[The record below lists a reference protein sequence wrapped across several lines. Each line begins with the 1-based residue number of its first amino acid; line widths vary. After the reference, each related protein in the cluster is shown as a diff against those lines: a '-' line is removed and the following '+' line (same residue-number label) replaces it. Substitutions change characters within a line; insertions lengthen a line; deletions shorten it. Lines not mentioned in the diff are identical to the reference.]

1 MNKVLVAL
9 CFLTITTQVSWCAD
23 HLGEYGHDEE
33 YSEAMNTYLAGHRS
47 AGNSSLFQHP
57 RIVVT
62 DVHLM
67 RKSLWDKLII
77 LLQILDTADTAGTAP
92 SNNIK
97 LHVICSVP
105 AKIEAIAAERRIN
118 EICAIFPAITVED
131 REAILVHAWLAESLL
146 LVEIQVWDQAA
157 GSYINMGDAKEL
169 DDDLTIS
176 QKRARENLEKHAI
189 GAGLERN
196 RAYGFLFAEKARFC

>member
-1 MNKVLVAL
+1 MNQVLLAL
-9 CFLTITTQVSWCAD
+9 WLLTIATQGVWCAD
-23 HLGEYGHDEE
+23 HLGEYGHDDE
-33 YSEAMNTYLAGHRS
+33 YTEAMNVYLAGHRL

-57 RIVVT
+57 RIEII

-67 RKSLWDKLII
+67 RKSLWDKLIM
-77 LLQILDTADTAGTAP
+77 LLQILDTADTASTAP

-105 AKIEAIAAERRIN
+105 AKIEAITVERRIN
-118 EICAIFPAITVED
+118 EISETFPAITVED
-131 REAILVHAWLAESLL
+131 HEARLVHAGLAELLL

-157 GSYINMGDAKEL
+157 GSYIDMGDAKAL
-169 DDDLTIS
+169 DEDLTIS

-189 GAGLERN
+189 GAGLEPN
-196 RAYGFLFAEKARFC
+196 RGYGFLFAEKAI

>member
-67 RKSLWDKLII
+67 RKSLWDKLIM
-77 LLQILDTADTAGTAP
+77 LLQTLDTADTAFSAP
-92 SNNIK
+92 GNIK
-97 LHVICSVP
+97 LHIICSVP
-105 AKIEAIAAERRIN
+105 ANIEAITAERRIS
-118 EICAIFPAITVED
+118 EICATFPAITVED
-131 REAILVHAWLAESLL
+131 HEITLVDAGLAESLL

-176 QKRARENLEKHAI
+176 QKRAREHLEKHAV
-189 GAGLERN
+189 AVGLELN
-196 RAYGFLFAEKARFC
+196 RVYGFLFAEKAT